1 MTLKYIPA
9 LLGVLLLCS
18 CSSSS
23 EETTNGNGS
32 STPSNSDYF
41 PLSTNNY
48 WTYTIDSMR
57 DSLYIANDTLIA
69 GTPHKKCKAK
79 DFPIGFYS
87 NSLNKNGVRKSGDQ
101 VLASGTFDL
110 EAFTGLPIAINL
122 TDFIIFKENVS
133 AGQTLSNVTG
143 TLQQTVQDLPL
154 TIQYKVTSIAGATLP
169 NYTAPNGDAYTNVK
183 GVNTIINL
191 QVSTVY
197 FGIPFVILPS
207 QDVLVSTQYFA
218 KNIGMVHTN
227 TNLQYELSSG
237 IPAGIPL
244 PIPSS
249 GNQTQQEFLDDYH
262 IN

>member
-1 MTLKYIPA
+1 MILRYIPA

-18 CSSSS
+18 CSSST
-23 EETTNGNGS
+23 EESTTG

-48 WTYTIDSMR
+48 WTYTVDAMR

-69 GTPHKKCKAK
+69 STPHKKCKAN
-79 DFPIGFYS
+79 DFPVGFYS
-87 NSLNKNGVRKSGDQ
+87 NSLNKNGIRKSGDEI
-101 VLASGTFDL
+101 LASGTFDL
-110 EAFTGLPIAINL
+110 EAFTGLPIAISLNN
-122 TDFIIFKENVS
+122 FIIFKEN
-133 AGQTLSNVTG
+133 ATTGQTLSNVTG

-154 TIQYKVTSIAGATLP
+154 TIQYKTTSIAGVTFP
-169 NYTAPNGDAYTNVK
+169 NYTSPNGDAYTNVK
-183 GVNTIINL
+183 AVNTIINL

-197 FGIPFVILPS
+197 FGIPFVVLPS

-218 KNIGMVHTN
+218 KDIGVVHTN
-227 TNLQYELSSG
+227 THLQYALSSG

-244 PIPSS
+244 PIPNS

>member
-1 MTLKYIPA
+1 MILRYIPA

-18 CSSSS
+18 CSSST
-23 EETTNGNGS
+23 EESTTG
-32 STPSNSDYF
+32 STPSNSVYF

-48 WTYTIDSMR
+48 WTYTVDAMR

-69 GTPHKKCKAK
+69 STPHKKCKAK
-79 DFPIGFYS
+79 DFPVGFYS
-87 NSLNKNGVRKSGDQ
+87 NSLNKNGIRKSGDEI
-101 VLASGTFDL
+101 LASGTFDL
-110 EAFTGLPIAINL
+110 EAFTGLPIAISLNN
-122 TDFIIFKENVS
+122 FIIFKEN
-133 AGQTLSNVTG
+133 ATTGQTLSNVTG

-154 TIQYKVTSIAGATLP
+154 TIQYKTTSIAGVTFP
-169 NYTAPNGDAYTNVK
+169 NYTSPNGDAYTNVK
-183 GVNTIINL
+183 AVNTIINL

-197 FGIPFVILPS
+197 FGIPFVVLPS

-218 KNIGMVHTN
+218 KDIGVVHTN
-227 TNLQYELSSG
+227 THLQYALSSG

-244 PIPSS
+244 PIPNS